1 MARRQPSVTSLSR
14 YATGKSPNT
23 DLFNGNK
30 SRDFC
35 NAFWGQGD
43 AGVNVLLARM
53 RGAARTMD
61 ELRNFWK
68 QRSLIEEEYATRLAS
83 LAKTTLGKDEI
94 GEMRAA
100 LDTLRAETDNQA
112 GYHLALAHQIRNEIE
127 VQVAAFSTKQ
137 SLHKSTFQVPIEK
150 RFKSKITHEAYVNK
164 SREKFESDVARINAF
179 TQSLNAQRADPAT
192 SPRDVDKLQARLTR
206 AQQTVQANEKDYA
219 GFVRALS
226 EILPRW
232 EQEWKDHCDRCQD
245 LEEERLDFMREN
257 IWAYA
262 NAVSTLCVSDDQS
275 CEKIRVAL
283 DAFEVEKDIENFV
296 QEYGT
301 GSVPQDAPGQ
311 SNGVNGTSPVSHQP
325 FERVSHR
332 AKGNPE
338 PSDPLPAAPVFTPPN
353 VPAVTASPPS
363 KYPPQQPPPQ
373 SSPPPLPPQ
382 PPAPAPTT
390 TTAIQQPSQSRSTPD
405 LGFDRINAPNGR
417 NGVDL
422 NDSRSD
428 AQSVRTQ
435 GSIGRERERDRDR
448 EVEREREAERDR
460 ERERERDRES
470 PTMRRGPTGMLSEA
484 PRSVVDREVDRER
497 ENGSTR
503 RPAGALS
510 AVEPP
515 RSNLPPPSE
524 PSPLYEASPSLAAAD
539 VPILFY
545 VKALYD
551 YQATTPEE
559 FDFQTGDVIAVT
571 ATPEDGWWIG
581 ELLDENRREP
591 RRNVFPSNFV
601 CLF

>member
-1 MARRQPSVTSLSR
+1 M
-14 YATGKSPNT
+14 
-23 DLFNGNK
+23 
-30 SRDFC
+30 
-35 NAFWGQGD
+35 
-43 AGVNVLLARM
+43 
-53 RGAARTMD
+53 
-61 ELRNFWK
+61 
-68 QRSLIEEEYATRLAS
+68 
-83 LAKTTLGKDEI
+83 
-94 GEMRAA
+94 
-100 LDTLRAETDNQA
+100 
-112 GYHLALAHQIRNEIE
+112 
-127 VQVAAFSTKQ
+127 
-137 SLHKSTFQVPIEK
+137 
-150 RFKSKITHEAYVNK
+150 
-164 SREKFESDVARINAF
+164 
-179 TQSLNAQRADPAT
+179 
-192 SPRDVDKLQARLTR
+192 
-206 AQQTVQANEKDYA
+206 
-219 GFVRALS
+219 
-226 EILPRW
+226 
-232 EQEWKDHCDRCQD
+232 
-245 LEEERLDFMREN
+245 
-257 IWAYA
+257 
-262 NAVSTLCVSDDQS
+262 
-275 CEKIRVAL
+275 

-301 GSVPQDAPGQ
+301 GSIPQDAPGQ

-338 PSDPLPAAPVFTPPN
+338 LSDPLPAAPVFTPPN
-353 VPAVTASPPS
+353 APAVTASPPS

-382 PPAPAPTT
+382 PQAPAPTT

-435 GSIGRERERDRDR
+435 GSIGRERERDKDR

-460 ERERERDRES
+460 DRERERDRES

-497 ENGSTR
+497 ENGGTR
-503 RPAGALS
+503 RPAGTLS

-545 VKALYD
+545 GSFSFS
-551 YQATTPEE
+551 PH
-559 FDFQTGDVIAVT
+559 I
-571 ATPEDGWWIG
+571 
-581 ELLDENRREP
+581 LLL
-591 RRNVFPSNFV
+591 S
-601 CLF
+601 